1 MLLAK
6 RDLGGYQMQLA
17 DRLVSGSEHFF
28 YWTHFSRCLRNPCDG
43 NGASFCN
50 TTFRSSD
57 KVQKSMRVLSKSFIL
72 CAVRLHTKTRPMI
85 QQSAGTA
92 LLHLLFLLLQVIKKN
107 HPPKYSA
114 LLFSLLFFSFEP
126 TFLYKVTFTICK
138 YKGLS
143 ENIKHTVMLQNSDID
158 ISMAQG

>member
-1 MLLAK
+1 MFVHLDCFCSFRFSYLQFLVHSYYQMLLAK

-92 LLHLLFLLLQVIKKN
+92 LLHLLFLLLRDSKKS
-107 HPPKYSA
+107 PSQIQCFA
-114 LLFSLLFFSFEP
+114 LFFAF
-126 TFLYKVTFTICK
+126 F
-138 YKGLS
+138 
-143 ENIKHTVMLQNSDID
+143 
-158 ISMAQG
+158 